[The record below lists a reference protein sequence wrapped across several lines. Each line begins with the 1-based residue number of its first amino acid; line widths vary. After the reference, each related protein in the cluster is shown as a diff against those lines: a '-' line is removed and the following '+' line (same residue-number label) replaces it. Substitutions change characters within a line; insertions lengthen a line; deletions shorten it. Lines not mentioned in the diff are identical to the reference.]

1 MANTRQK
8 SQGIMNSLR
17 MYISGRKA
25 KKEAERQKYREQYG
39 PTLGDTAR
47 DVGRQTVDNARDI
60 AETVTVTG
68 YVIYDN
74 TKQKAADFYDKSKDK
89 AQELS
94 DKFIEA
100 SGRAKD
106 AVTERVQ
113 VVRDNISLKRE
124 MYRERVNNF
133 FNKVTD
139 KYNAMKDAMAQRYQN
154 SKETVLDKY
163 NEAKDAVKMGAT
175 AVVGAGAMA
184 YDKGVAAG
192 TALKEKATNTVET
205 GRRSVAERLSQFAD
219 KLNPDIDT
227 SVSENTNDAN
237 IDNNIPTDISE
248 QGRNDELGVGTP
260 TTYSRRARLTS
271 EALGDAHNINDSKS
285 VTDSGLDDLSKPSEP
300 RYTAKMSVSEPNKIQ
315 NKVALTSDG
324 KAVSFGEMTNPNAQP
339 PQGHLHL
346 EGVPDT
352 VSKASTE
359 SHDMT
364 DKGAHV
370 TVPEATVSNSLVSDK
385 DVDALSSKQAGKA
398 INRSIKA
405 LKSGDK
411 DEALNRFAEW
421 YMSLDNQNRDIV
433 KDVLDNKKEP
443 TDVIGN
449 AQAYRTRYGF
459 DPKVGAIAFFN
470 ALREPTMETHLATQ
484 DLKQATNDIDTYID
498 AKNKIE
504 WADAVMSNVEGEY
517 SFLNENKNNA
527 LLHNNV
533 YDGDID
539 EPVRTDTTPRLDTP
553 AFVKEPDSEK
563 VEFKHRGPA
572 VLNKVSISD
581 INTEF
586 NRPLYEPV
594 GPGDMD
600 DNNDKPLN
608 KGKFGWDKSF
618 NGFAKQVPDTEPIMA
633 DPEGEVF
640 LQSEHPDITF
650 TANDVNTLKDLDET
664 ESKSHTKAHEND
676 FGLTAADFASL
687 QETEQQSEAPF
698 AL

>member
-39 PTLGDTAR
+39 PTLGDTVR
-47 DVGRQTVDNARDI
+47 DVGQQTVDNARDI

-89 AQELS
+89 AHELS
-94 DKFIEA
+94 DKVIEA
-100 SGRAKD
+100 SGQAKG

-124 MYRERVNNF
+124 LYRERMNSF

-184 YDKGVAAG
+184 YDRGVAAG
-192 TALKEKATNTVET
+192 TVLKEKATNTVES

-227 SVSENTNDAN
+227 SVSNTNDAN
-237 IDNNIPTDISE
+237 IDNNRQTDVPKQS
-248 QGRNDELGVGTP
+248 RNDEPGVGSN
-260 TTYSRRARLTS
+260 TTYSRSARLAS
-271 EALGDAHNINDSKS
+271 EALDDARNINDSKS
-285 VTDSGLDDLSKPSEP
+285 VSDSELDDLS
-300 RYTAKMSVSEPNKIQ
+300 N
-315 NKVALTSDG
+315 
-324 KAVSFGEMTNPNAQP
+324 
-339 PQGHLHL
+339 
-346 EGVPDT
+346 
-352 VSKASTE
+352 ASTE
-359 SHDMT
+359 VHDMT
-364 DKGAHV
+364 DKGAQV
-370 TVPEATVSNSLVSDK
+370 TVSEATVSNSLVSDK
-385 DVDALSSKQAGKA
+385 DVDSLSSRQAGKA

-405 LKSGDK
+405 LKNGDK

-433 KDVLDNKKEP
+433 KDILDNKKEP

-470 ALREPTMETHLATQ
+470 ALREPTMGTHLATQ

-498 AKNKIE
+498 AKSKIE
-504 WADAVMSNVEGEY
+504 WADAVMTNVEGEY
-517 SFLNENKNNA
+517 SFLKENNNSNINAIDNSA
-527 LLHNNV
+527 LRNV

-539 EPVRTDTTPRLDTP
+539 EPVRNDPIPHLDTP
-553 AFVKEPDSEK
+553 KFVKEPDSTVK
-563 VEFKHRGPA
+563 TPFA
-572 VLNKVSISD
+572 NT
-581 INTEF
+581 INEYHDS
-586 NRPLYEPV
+586 LA
-594 GPGDMD
+594 
-600 DNNDKPLN
+600 
-608 KGKFGWDKSF
+608 S
-618 NGFAKQVPDTEPIMA
+618 QVPDTEPIMA
-633 DPEGEVF
+633 DPDGEVF
-640 LQSEHPDITF
+640 LQSEQPNITF
-650 TANDVNTLKDLDET
+650 TANDVNTLKDLGKT
-664 ESKSHTKAHEND
+664 ESKSHTKAQDND

-687 QETEQQSEAPF
+687 QETEQASEAPF